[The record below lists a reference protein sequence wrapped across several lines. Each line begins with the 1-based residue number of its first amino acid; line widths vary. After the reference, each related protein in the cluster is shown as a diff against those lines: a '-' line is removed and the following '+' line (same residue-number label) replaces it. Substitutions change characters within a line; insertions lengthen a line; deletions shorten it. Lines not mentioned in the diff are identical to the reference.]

1 VVVNIRRSKDE
12 EKRMAWLKVVHVL
25 AVVVLLGNL
34 LMAPFWRKRL
44 AALGG
49 VQARA
54 AANRSVRVADLI
66 FTLPSWVVVLATGIM
81 LIIYRDMGMRGGWLH
96 LSLLLFLGWLV
107 FWHIL
112 VLRARKAMIAQAEEA
127 ASGGQA
133 PAELAQHERQWQQWS
148 YLAAGI
154 VVLILILM
162 VIQPPLW

>member
-1 VVVNIRRSKDE
+1 MD
-12 EKRMAWLKVVHVL
+12 WLMKILHVL

-49 VQARA
+49 GQARV

-66 FTLPSWVVVLATGIM
+66 FTLPGWVVVLATGIM
-81 LIIYRDMGMRGGWLH
+81 LIIYRGMQGGWLH
-96 LSLLLFLGWLV
+96 LSLVLFLGWLIL
-107 FWHIL
+107 WHVL

-133 PAELAQHERQWQQWS
+133 PAELAQHEHQWQQWS
-148 YLAAGI
+148 YISAGI
-154 VVLILILM
+154 VVLILLLM
-162 VIQPPLW
+162 VTRPF

>member
-1 VVVNIRRSKDE
+1 MD
-12 EKRMAWLKVVHVL
+12 WLMKSLHVL

-44 AALGG
+44 AAVGG
-49 VQARA
+49 AQARA

-66 FTLPSWVVVLATGIM
+66 FTLPGWVVVLATGIM
-81 LIIYRDMGMRGGWLH
+81 LIIYRGMHGGWLH

-107 FWHIL
+107 FWHVL
-112 VLRARKAMIAQAEEA
+112 VLRARKAMIVQAEEA

-133 PAELAQHERQWQQWS
+133 PAELAQYERQWQQWS

-154 VVLILILM
+154 AVLILILM
-162 VIQPPLW
+162 VVQPRLW

>member
-1 VVVNIRRSKDE
+1 
-12 EKRMAWLKVVHVL
+12 MAWLKVVHVL

-66 FTLPSWVVVLATGIM
+66 FTLPGWVVVLATGIM

-96 LSLLLFLGWLV
+96 LSLMLFLGWLV

-112 VLRARKAMIAQAEEA
+112 VLRARKAMIAQAEA
-127 ASGGQA
+127 ATSSEQA
-133 PAELAQHERQWQQWS
+133 PAELAQHERQWQLWS
-148 YLAAGI
+148 YLAAAI

-162 VIQPPLW
+162 IAQPKL

>member
-1 VVVNIRRSKDE
+1 
-12 EKRMAWLKVVHVL
+12 MQWLKVVHIL

-66 FTLPSWVVVLATGIM
+66 FTLPGWVVVLATGIM
-81 LIIYRDMGMRGGWLH
+81 LIIYRGMQGGWLH
-96 LSLLLFLGWLV
+96 LSLLLFLGWLI
-107 FWHIL
+107 FWHML
-112 VLRARKAMIAQAEEA
+112 VLHARKAMIAQAEEA
-127 ASGGQA
+127 ISSEQA
-133 PAELAQHERQWQQWS
+133 PAELAQYERQWQQWS

-162 VIQPPLW
+162 IAQPKLW

>member
-1 VVVNIRRSKDE
+1 ME
-12 EKRMAWLKVVHVL
+12 WLVQVLHVL

-66 FTLPSWVVVLATGIM
+66 FTLPGWVVVLVTGIM
-81 LIIYRDMGMRGGWLH
+81 LILYRGMHGGWLH
-96 LSLLLFLGWLV
+96 LGLLLFLGWLI
-107 FWHIL
+107 FWHML
-112 VLRARKAMIAQAEEA
+112 VLRARKAMITQAEA
-127 ASGGQA
+127 ATSDEPA

-162 VIQPPLW
+162 IAQPKLW

>member
-1 VVVNIRRSKDE
+1 ME
-12 EKRMAWLKVVHVL
+12 WLMRVVHIL
-25 AVVVLLGNL
+25 AVAVLLGNL

-54 AANRSVRVADLI
+54 AANRSIRVADLL
-66 FTLPSWVVVLATGIM
+66 FTLPGWAVVLATGIM
-81 LIIYRDMGMRGGWLH
+81 LIIYRGMHGGWLH
-96 LSLLLFLGWLV
+96 LSLLLFLGWLI
-107 FWHIL
+107 FWHML
-112 VLRARKAMIAQAEEA
+112 VLRSRKAMITQAEEA

-154 VVLILILM
+154 AVLILILM
-162 VIQPPLW
+162 VAKPQLW

>member
-1 VVVNIRRSKDE
+1 MR
-12 EKRMAWLKVVHVL
+12 VVHVL

-66 FTLPSWVVVLATGIM
+66 FTLLGWVVVLVTGIM

-107 FWHIL
+107 FWHML
-112 VLRARKAMIAQAEEA
+112 VLRARKAMTAQAEEA

-133 PAELAQHERQWQQWS
+133 STDLAQQESQWQQWS
-148 YLAAGI
+148 YISAGI

-162 VIQPPLW
+162 LTRPF

>member
-1 VVVNIRRSKDE
+1 
-12 EKRMAWLKVVHVL
+12 MQWLKVVHIL

-54 AANRSVRVADLI
+54 AANRSVRVSDLV
-66 FTLPSWVVVLATGIM
+66 FTLPGWVVVLATGIM
-81 LIIYRDMGMRGGWLH
+81 LIIYRGMQGGWLH
-96 LSLLLFLGWLV
+96 LSLLLFLGWLI
-107 FWHIL
+107 FWHML
-112 VLRARKAMIAQAEEA
+112 VLRARKAMIAQAEA
-127 ASGGQA
+127 ATSSEQA

-154 VVLILILM
+154 AVLILILM
-162 VIQPPLW
+162 VAQPPLW

>member
-1 VVVNIRRSKDE
+1 ME
-12 EKRMAWLKVVHVL
+12 WLMRVVHLL

-49 VQARA
+49 AHARA
-54 AANRSVRVADLI
+54 AASRSVRVADLI
-66 FTLPSWVVVLATGIM
+66 FTLPGWVVVLASGIM
-81 LIIYRDMGMRGGWLH
+81 LIIYRGMQGGWLH
-96 LSLLLFLGWLV
+96 LSLVLFLGWLIL
-107 FWHIL
+107 WHVL

-133 PAELAQHERQWQQWS
+133 PAELAQHEHQWQQWS
-148 YLAAGI
+148 YVSAGI

-162 VIQPPLW
+162 VTRPF

>member
-1 VVVNIRRSKDE
+1 ME
-12 EKRMAWLKVVHVL
+12 WLMRVVHVL

-66 FTLPSWVVVLATGIM
+66 FTLPGWVVLLATGIM
-81 LIIYRDMGMRGGWLH
+81 LIIYRGMHGGWLH
-96 LSLLLFLGWLV
+96 LSLLLFLGWLI
-107 FWHIL
+107 FWHML
-112 VLRARKAMIAQAEEA
+112 VLRTRKAMIAQAEEA

-133 PAELAQHERQWQQWS
+133 PAELARHERQWQQWS
-148 YLAAGI
+148 YLAAAI
-154 VVLILILM
+154 AVLILILM
-162 VIQPPLW
+162 VAKPQLW

>member
-12 EKRMAWLKVVHVL
+12 EKRMDWLMKILHVL

-49 VQARA
+49 AQARA
-54 AANRSVRVADLI
+54 AANRSVRVADLM
-66 FTLPSWVVVLATGIM
+66 FTLPGWVVVLATGIM
-81 LIIYRDMGMRGGWLH
+81 LIIYRGMQGGWLH
-96 LSLLLFLGWLV
+96 LSLLLFLGWLIL
-107 FWHIL
+107 WHVL

-127 ASGGQA
+127 TSGGQA
-133 PAELAQHERQWQQWS
+133 PVELAQHERQWQQWS
-148 YLAAGI
+148 YISAGI

-162 VIQPPLW
+162 VMRPF